1 MSKTCGDPVPP
12 DATSYVCAA
21 ISYQLVQLFS
31 SVICCLR
38 CVLLVLLELLIT
50 LPDIWSVAVGKHIN
64 VDETMAEC
72 GQKVPPVLYV
82 FLMWST
88 SEPFEYV

>member
-1 MSKTCGDPVPP
+1 MWRPSTARCYIICLCCHFLPTRS
-12 DATSYVCAA
+12 A
-21 ISYQLVQLFS
+21 
-31 SVICCLR
+31 SVICCLH
-38 CVLLVLLELLIT
+38 CVLLVLLELLVT
-50 LPDIWSVAVGKHIN
+50 LPDILSVAIRKHTN

-72 GQKVPPVLYV
+72 GQKVLPVLYV